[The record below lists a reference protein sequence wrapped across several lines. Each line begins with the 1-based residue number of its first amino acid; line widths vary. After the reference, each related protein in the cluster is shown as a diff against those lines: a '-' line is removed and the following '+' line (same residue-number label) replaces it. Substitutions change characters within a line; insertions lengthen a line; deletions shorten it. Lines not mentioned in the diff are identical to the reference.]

1 MQGGPEKPKE
11 SRGKRFMS
19 AASLSSV
26 GLEMGAAT
34 AIGFGIGYWLDT
46 RFGTAPWLQI
56 IFLLFGVAAGFKGL
70 YDATKKARRNLKD

>member
-1 MQGGPEKPKE
+1 
-11 SRGKRFMS
+11 MS

-26 GLEMGAAT
+26 GLEMGVAA
-34 AIGFGIGYWLDT
+34 AIGFGIGYWLDG
-46 RFGTAPWLQI
+46 RFGTTPWLQI